1 MKPTIDTY
9 AELQL
14 AYDTFNRLL
23 FDEQLPDCIITLQRS
38 NPSRGYF
45 SAERFANIDG
55 QKTDEIALNPAYFA
69 VVPLVK
75 IMEELVHQLCHL
87 WQFHYGTPGR
97 GRYHNIE
104 WANKMESIGLMPSD
118 TGQPEGKK
126 VGDIMSNYALA
137 DGAFLLAC
145 TELLTNDFRISW
157 YDRFPTNTAIDA
169 GHNSYSQPID
179 LPEGGEDI
187 AAESENIEIETPD
200 NAENKSNRSKYV
212 CHPCGINVWGKPEL
226 NIICGKCN
234 GTFTE
239 QD

>member
-1 MKPTIDTY
+1 MKPTIETY

-14 AYDTFNRLL
+14 AFDTFNRLL

-45 SAERFANIDG
+45 SAERFTNLDGLKID
-55 QKTDEIALNPAYFA
+55 EVALNPAYFA

-87 WQFHYGTPGR
+87 WQFHFGTPGR
-97 GRYHNIE
+97 GRYHNKE
-104 WANKMESIGLMPSD
+104 WADKMEFIGLMPSD

-126 VGDIMSNYALA
+126 VGDMMSNYAID
-137 DGAFLLAC
+137 DGAFLTAC
-145 TELLTNDFRISW
+145 ADLLTNDFRISW

-169 GHNSYSQPID
+169 GHNAYDQSID
-179 LPEGGEDI
+179 LPEGSENI
-187 AAESENIEIETPD
+187 AAEFENIEIESPD
-200 NAENKSNRSKYV
+200 STENKSKRSKYS
-212 CHPCGINVWGKPEL
+212 CPCEINVWGKPGL
-226 NIICGKCN
+226 NIICGKCD
-234 GTFTE
+234 GLFVE